1 MARIYIERQDL
12 PEEIKRLFDNLLD
25 EGILPRSTAAEYSP
39 ALDVV
44 ETDGAVDILVDLPGV
59 LSEEIHVLF
68 TRNVLLIA
76 GQKLPR
82 ACDHGEATFHLAE
95 RAFGRFARI
104 VRLDGAYDG
113 ARANATLGCG
123 ELRVTIPQ
131 IDDRRGREIRIPIR
145 G

>member
-12 PEEIKRLFDNLLD
+12 PDEIKRLFDSLLN
-25 EGILPRSTAAEYSP
+25 EGTLPRALAAEYSP

-44 ETDGAVDILVDLPGV
+44 ETEGGVEIVVDLPGV
-59 LSEEIHVLF
+59 PSKDIQVLF
-68 TRNVLLIA
+68 TRNALLIA

-82 ACDHGEATFHLAE
+82 ACDHGEAAFHLAE

-113 ARANATLGCG
+113 ARANATHACG
-123 ELRVTIPQ
+123 ELRVTLPQ
-131 IDDRRGREIRIPIR
+131 IADRRGREIRIPIR